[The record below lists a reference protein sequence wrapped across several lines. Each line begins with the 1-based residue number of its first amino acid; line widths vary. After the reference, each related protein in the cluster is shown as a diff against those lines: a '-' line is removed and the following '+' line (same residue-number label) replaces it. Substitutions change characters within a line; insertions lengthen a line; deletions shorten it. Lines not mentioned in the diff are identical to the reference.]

1 MMFRVEDPELLLA
14 LHALYQF
21 EAERTSGPHG
31 GAPGFRPWSAEEVV
45 VRPHSMVTSLS
56 SPH

>member
-1 MMFRVEDPELLLA
+1 MFRVEDPELLLA

-45 VRPHSMVTSLS
+45 EETS
-56 SPH
+56 H

>member
-1 MMFRVEDPELLLA
+1 MFRVEDPELLLA

-31 GAPGFRPWSAEEVV
+31 GAPGFRPWSAE
-45 VRPHSMVTSLS
+45 RC
-56 SPH
+56 